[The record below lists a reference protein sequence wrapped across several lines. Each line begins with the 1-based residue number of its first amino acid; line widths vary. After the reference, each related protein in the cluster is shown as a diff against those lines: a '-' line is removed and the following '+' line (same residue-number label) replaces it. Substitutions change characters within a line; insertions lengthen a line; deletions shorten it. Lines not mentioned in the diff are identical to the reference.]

1 MRRLSAALVLT
12 VGMIAPSAVRAASIQ
27 ITSGIM
33 TGQATAASISLQFS
47 FEAPDASLF
56 YSGIGVFPVAGVSVA
71 PYSYCGSTPL
81 GCEPGA
87 ALDLYTTWDVCC
99 TEGGWLTVDETT
111 YRVGWPYP
119 NNSPYVHLRFNGSW
133 TVPELGSAMTVSV
146 TNPFV
151 LDGFLEEPSLGGGDR
166 TVLFGYGLA
175 TLNLAR
181 SESESRWL
189 LRGLTYTI
197 TENDPTVPEPSS
209 LVLLGTAVAM
219 YGLRRR
225 ARKRAIQIEDSSTV

>member
-1 MRRLSAALVLT
+1 
-12 VGMIAPSAVRAASIQ
+12 
-27 ITSGIM
+27 
-33 TGQATAASISLQFS
+33 
-47 FEAPDASLF
+47 
-56 YSGIGVFPVAGVSVA
+56 
-71 PYSYCGSTPL
+71 
-81 GCEPGA
+81 
-87 ALDLYTTWDVCC
+87 
-99 TEGGWLTVDETT
+99 
-111 YRVGWPYP
+111 
-119 NNSPYVHLRFNGSW
+119 
-133 TVPELGSAMTVSV
+133 MTVSV